1 MSFNIDGNVS
11 ELDNLN
17 EVLSVRD
24 EMVEASKKGKGTK
37 GSKGSKGIDGTDG
50 DVETLDDLNEVIRF
64 ETPVSEVMTLNE

>member
-1 MSFNIDGNVS
+1 MSFNINGNIS

-17 EVLSVRD
+17 EVLSVREEMD
-24 EMVEASKKGKGTK
+24 EVSEKRKGTK
-37 GSKGSKGIDGTDG
+37 GTDG